1 LCATCHPGT
10 RQGLTET
17 FDLGWFFG
25 DPQVDLRVSADT
37 SRMFPLPIALP
48 NRQLLLAILCS
59 VTMSAAP
66 WAALLLI
73 GG

>member
-1 LCATCHPGT
+1 VRDVSPGRST
-10 RQGLTET
+10 RTDRKP
-17 FDLGWFFG
+17 DLGWFFG

-37 SRMFPLPIALP
+37 SRMFPLPLALP